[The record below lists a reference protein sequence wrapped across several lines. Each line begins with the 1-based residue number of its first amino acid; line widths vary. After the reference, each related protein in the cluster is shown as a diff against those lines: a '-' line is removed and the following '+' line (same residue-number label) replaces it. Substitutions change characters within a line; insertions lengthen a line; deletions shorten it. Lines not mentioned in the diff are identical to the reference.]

1 MRSGIP
7 VECIVATRG
16 LPDRPESVDALA
28 PFLQR
33 QREGAECACL
43 ADKPLT
49 HPAAVAAARVQAK
62 LEPRPTDASK
72 ADISLYL
79 VPMDASRFVAPQMGR
94 VAPVISPSGR
104 YEAFLPA
111 PMPRD
116 VELSR
121 RSVAA
126 LSRADQALGRLAGAG
141 RHLANPHLLVQ
152 PYLTR
157 EAVSSTRI
165 EGTQASLSEVFDAD
179 AEAPA
184 AVREDVREV
193 QNYVRAMR
201 QGLGLLS
208 RLPISKRLVAELHGT
223 LLQGVRGKDKTPGQ
237 FRTIQNFIGSPD
249 DRPQTAL
256 FVPPPAGEVMEVAL
270 ADWERFAHEDDSE
283 TPLLV
288 RCALLHYQFETI
300 HPFLDGNGRM
310 GRLLIVLFLVEQEAL
325 PSPLL
330 YLSSYFEEHRDD
342 YNGHLQAVRERGTLD
357 DWVTFFL
364 VGVESQANDAVT
376 RAERLA
382 DLNRDYHARLRGMRG
397 RAREV
402 VDLLFENPL
411 VSTPLVVERIGV
423 TNQGAQH
430 LLRTLQEA
438 GIIESLGTPRVGVR
452 TRWRAPAI
460 LAAIGGE

>member
-1 MRSGIP
+1 
-7 VECIVATRG
+7 
-16 LPDRPESVDALA
+16 
-28 PFLQR
+28 
-33 QREGAECACL
+33 
-43 ADKPLT
+43 
-49 HPAAVAAARVQAK
+49 
-62 LEPRPTDASK
+62 
-72 ADISLYL
+72 
-79 VPMDASRFVAPQMGR
+79 
-94 VAPVISPSGR
+94 
-104 YEAFLPA
+104 
-111 PMPRD
+111 
-116 VELSR
+116 
-121 RSVAA
+121 VAA

-157 EAVSSTRI
+157 EAVSSARI

-179 AEAPA
+179 AERPT

-201 QGLGLLS
+201 QGLDLLPE
-208 RLPISKRLVAELHGT
+208 LPISKRLIARLHGI
-223 LLQGVRGKDKTPGQ
+223 LLQGVRGRDKTPGR

-256 FVPPPAGEVMEVAL
+256 FVPPAGEAMEDAL
-270 ADWERFAHEDDSE
+270 ADWERFAHDDDSE

-310 GRLLIVLFLVEQEAL
+310 GRLLIVLFLVEKEAL

-330 YLSSYFEEHRDD
+330 YLSAYFEQHRDD
-342 YNGHLQAVRERGTLD
+342 YNGYLQAVRERGTLD

-376 RAERLA
+376 GAERLA
-382 DLNRDYHARLRGMRG
+382 DLNREYHERLRGTRG

-411 VSTPLVVERIGV
+411 VSAPSVMDRIGV

-430 LLRTLQEA
+430 LLRVLQQM
-438 GIIESLGTPRVGVR
+438 GIIEPLGSPRLGVR
-452 TRWRAPAI
+452 TRWRAPEI
-460 LAAIGGE
+460 LAALGGE